1 MMKENAEVA
10 VREMLKEIA
19 IKVKVRFC
27 INNTYVIIIMMDII
41 IIWKTSYIRNYTYI
55 ITQ

>member
-1 MMKENAEVA
+1 MKENAEVA

>member
-27 INNTYVIIIMMDII
+27 INNTYVIIIMMDILYGKI
-41 IIWKTSYIRNYTYI
+41 AIYVTIRT
-55 ITQ
+55 